1 MQKDHVYAEPLAHI
15 QDFRF
20 DDAVAD
26 VFPDMIQRSV
36 PGYQTIIQTI
46 GKLTARYQQDN
57 SHYYDLGCSLG
68 AASLAMRRHITAANG
83 KVIAVDNSS
92 AMLERCQRHL
102 QAFRSEVP
110 VETVLADIRQIT
122 IENAAVVV
130 LNFTLQFLPPEDRD
144 ALISQIYQGLK
155 PGGMLIL
162 SEKFKTEESTTN
174 ELLIDLYHDFKRAN
188 GYSELEISQKRTA
201 LENVMRPDS
210 LATHAK
216 RLQHAGF
223 KSHNVWFQCFNFCSM
238 FAIKDA
244 V

>member
-26 VFPDMIQRSV
+26 VFPDMIQRSI

-46 GKLTARYQQDN
+46 GKLTARYQQAN

-68 AASLAMRRHITAANG
+68 AASLSMRRHITADNC

-92 AMLERCQRHL
+92 AMIERCQRHL
-102 QAFRSEVP
+102 QAFRSDVP
-110 VETVLADIRQIT
+110 VDAILGDIRQLT

-130 LNFTLQFLPPEDRD
+130 VNFTMQFLAPEDRQ
-144 ALISQIYQGLK
+144 ALLNKIYQGLK
-155 PGGMLIL
+155 PGGLLII
-162 SEKFKTEESTTN
+162 SEKFKADTPVN
-174 ELLIDLYHDFKRAN
+174 DELLIDLYHDFKRAN

-201 LENVMRPDS
+201 LEKVMRPDT
-210 LATHAK
+210 LATHNA
-216 RLQHAGF
+216 RLQQAGF
-223 KSHNVWFQCFNFCSM
+223 HSHSVWFQCFNFCSM
-238 FAIKDA
+238 FALKD
-244 V
+244 